1 MQFLREH
8 ERKKKIKISDD
19 ELLDLLIIDAQKA
32 ERFFSESIADAVIMR
47 YNLLHSNDEY
57 YKKAMPNL
65 SAKSTFTSSDV
76 KDIVEWMMPSFTEVY
91 FGADKV
97 VGIFGRSP
105 EDNPEALEKI
115 IQFQMQTQN
124 NSYVVIDQWCRDAIE
139 AGLGVV
145 ILNWERTE
153 KTKFNWYR
161 ATADEFYSMDE
172 GNANSIKQV
181 IANEDGTYD
190 LLIKERVMT
199 SNQPVLRNVKP
210 GEYIFTPEQDSRGR
224 NMFECYRRY
233 VPFDELVNGEKSK
246 KYRNVGDDFPFI
258 DPVSEDSN
266 TMRSIADAMSNY
278 ARNEHDTN
286 YDVSERDGQE
296 PRKFVLL
303 HDCYGFYDV
312 DGDGELEYIHAVMCN
327 GRLLSAEVWEYDKS
341 PIFTISFYANS
352 YQKWKEAVA
361 DYLQDIQ
368 DLKTALIKQIIINTS
383 QNNARQFAVDES
395 NSKAVQDLIDG
406 KQVIRLN
413 LSGNRTINDFIQAMP
428 KYEMSSE
435 TFNLIEFVNS
445 WSEQKTGIT
454 KYNQGLDSS
463 SLNKTATGITK
474 IMAASQQRLR
484 KMARDGAENGLIPL
498 YKHLI
503 ELNTKHLD
511 REFTFRVANEFFDF
525 KPDDIKGEFD
535 VMITSN
541 IGLQDKQLTIQNLM
555 IMLSNILPQL
565 MQLGVASPVG
575 VFNTAKQVIQE
586 MGFNNTEKYIG
597 ISETEIEQQNQLPNV
612 IANVLSNLGLAPEVI
627 QQITMGIM
635 TQLKGGQANAT

>member
-1 MQFLREH
+1 
-8 ERKKKIKISDD
+8 
-19 ELLDLLIIDAQKA
+19 
-32 ERFFSESIADAVIMR
+32 
-47 YNLLHSNDEY
+47 
-57 YKKAMPNL
+57 
-65 SAKSTFTSSDV
+65 
-76 KDIVEWMMPSFTEVY
+76 
-91 FGADKV
+91 
-97 VGIFGRSP
+97 
-105 EDNPEALEKI
+105 
-115 IQFQMQTQN
+115 
-124 NSYVVIDQWCRDAIE
+124 
-139 AGLGVV
+139 
-145 ILNWERTE
+145 
-153 KTKFNWYR
+153 
-161 ATADEFYSMDE
+161 
-172 GNANSIKQV
+172 
-181 IANEDGTYD
+181 
-190 LLIKERVMT
+190 
-199 SNQPVLRNVKP
+199 
-210 GEYIFTPEQDSRGR
+210 
-224 NMFECYRRY
+224 
-233 VPFDELVNGEKSK
+233 
-246 KYRNVGDDFPFI
+246 
-258 DPVSEDSN
+258 
-266 TMRSIADAMSNY
+266 MRSIADAMSNY

-395 NSKAVQDLIDG
+395 NSKAVQDLVDG

-428 KYEMSSE
+428 KYEISSE

-454 KYNQGLDSS
+454 KYNQGLDSG

-511 REFTFRVANEFFDF
+511 KEFTFRVANEFFDF

-555 IMLSNILPQL
+555 VMLSNILPQL

-575 VFNTAKQVIQE
+575 IFNTAKQAIQE

-597 ISETEIEQQNQLPNV
+597 MSEADIEQQSQLPNV
-612 IANVLSNLGLAPEVI
+612 IANALSNLGLAPEVI

-635 TQLKGGQANAT
+635 TQLQGGQTNAT